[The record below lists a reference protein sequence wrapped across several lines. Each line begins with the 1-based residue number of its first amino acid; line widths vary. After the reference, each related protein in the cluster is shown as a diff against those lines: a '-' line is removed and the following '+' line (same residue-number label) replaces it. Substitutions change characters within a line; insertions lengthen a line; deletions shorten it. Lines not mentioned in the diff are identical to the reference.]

1 MMTIMTAVRV
11 IAITCVL
18 GLLGAC
24 TSKDDLSEPPLPLGN
39 FKLGHNIV
47 IAGKAQKGPL
57 SREATSDEWET
68 ALKSAMEARFGRYDG
83 DQYFHIGTHV
93 DAYVL
98 AVPGIPLVAAPKS
111 VLIISINV
119 WDDSTHEKLTAEAK
133 QLTVFEHS
141 EKNTFILGS
150 GLTNSRT
157 TQIENLSRNAARM
170 IQRYLLENPEWFGLP
185 PLKTRPDDGKTT
197 VGGNN

>member
-1 MMTIMTAVRV
+1 MPLFSAFRMTVLI
-11 IAITCVL
+11 CVL

-24 TSKDDLSEPPLPLGN
+24 TSKDDLSEPPLPMGN
-39 FKLGHNIV
+39 FLLGHNIV
-47 IAGKAQKGPL
+47 VADKAQKGPL
-57 SREATSDEWET
+57 SRDADADVWEA

-83 DQYFHIGTHV
+83 GKYYHFGTHV

-98 AVPGIPLVAAPKS
+98 AIPGIPLVAAPKS
-111 VLIISINV
+111 ILIITINV
-119 WDDSTHEKLTAEAK
+119 WDDATGEKLTAEPK

-150 GLTNSRT
+150 GLTNSKAA
-157 TQIENLSRNAARM
+157 QIKNLSNNAARM

-185 PLKTRPDDGKTT
+185 PLPVHLDAPTTTDGANK
-197 VGGNN
+197 